1 MKRRE
6 FEGNVLTTISDNE
19 VRVWVCNKKG
29 MNIFRFKA
37 IGKVYESGTDITV
50 MHIEDKNEEEENK
63 EGNKE
68 DKQS

>member
-50 MHIEDKNEEEENK
+50 MSIGDKNEEEDK
-63 EGNKE
+63 KANKE
-68 DKQS
+68 DK